1 MSFREVERDRLLDT
15 WLEFAVLC
23 LELRSLGVATEA
35 EREKNLKDLPEKLV
49 GGPVADPSLGD
60 SPLDFKLWLELG

>member
-1 MSFREVERDRLLDT
+1 M
-15 WLEFAVLC
+15 
-23 LELRSLGVATEA
+23 ATEA